1 MKNSFAKLL
10 AWLPCFILLVVAAN
24 HFILTNTQHLSPW
37 LGGGFGMFAST
48 DVGPSRWIEVTAI
61 SKNGDETPVRLKR
74 RYKDLKH
81 KARALPN
88 SNQLD
93 ALAQVAWKQLNKDTL
108 DKIKSPITSI
118 RIEVWKTHFDENSL
132 RPQQT
137 KIALKTFNFNR

>member
-10 AWLPCFILLVVAAN
+10 GWLPCFILLVVAAN

-48 DVGPSRWIEVTAI
+48 DVGPSRRIEVTAI
-61 SKNGDETPVRLKR
+61 SKNGDETPVTLKR

-88 SNQLD
+88 SNLLD
-93 ALAQVAWKQLNKDTL
+93 ALAQAAWKQLNKNTIDE
-108 DKIKSPITSI
+108 KKPPITSI
-118 RIEVWKTHFDENSL
+118 RIEVWKTHFDAKSL

-137 KIALKTFNFNR
+137 KIALKTFDFNR